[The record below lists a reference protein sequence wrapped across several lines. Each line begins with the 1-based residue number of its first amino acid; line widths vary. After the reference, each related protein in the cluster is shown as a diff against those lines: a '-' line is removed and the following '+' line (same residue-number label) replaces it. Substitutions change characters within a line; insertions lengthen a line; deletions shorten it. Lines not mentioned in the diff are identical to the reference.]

1 MWKHW
6 EVFMKEINEAMG
18 RAHER
23 KVVETT
29 SKYVLYARL
38 LSFLKL
44 SMLLGQWSKFLC
56 SYIFWSFL

>member
-38 LSFLKL
+38 LS
-44 SMLLGQWSKFLC
+44 
-56 SYIFWSFL
+56 